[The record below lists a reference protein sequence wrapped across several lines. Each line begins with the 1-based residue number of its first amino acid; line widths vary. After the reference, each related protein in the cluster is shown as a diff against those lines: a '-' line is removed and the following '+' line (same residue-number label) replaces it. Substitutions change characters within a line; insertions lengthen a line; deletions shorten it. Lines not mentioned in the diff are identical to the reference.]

1 MANDPNQD
9 SQIITGSGRTIFDRF
24 KKMGNALGELGASV
38 AEGASEMMTSTKAG
52 QKAAEIG
59 GKVLDGAKEIGK
71 GLSDATDKI
80 GANLSGEE
88 AQTKMQELVMQQT
101 RYNDILAT
109 RLAEALDR
117 IDKLEQ
123 QVERLS
129 RGRA

>member
-1 MANDPNQD
+1 MANDPNQG
-9 SQIITGSGRTIFDRF
+9 SQIITANSRTIFDRF
-24 KKMGNALGELGASV
+24 KEVGSALGELSTSV
-38 AEGASEMMTSTKAG
+38 AEGTSKLIEGTKAG

-59 GKVLDGAKEIGK
+59 GKVFDGAKEIGK
-71 GLSDATDKI
+71 GLSDATGKI

-88 AQTKMQELVMQQT
+88 AHTKMQELVMQQT

-129 RGRA
+129 RGRP